1 MSLTQ
6 AEDPRYV
13 VILHAAH
20 EILSADV
27 LVLPIKT
34 TCTAAKLI
42 EVSVIG
48 LLVTKRQTELSTH
61 AALAAKIS
69 AGRAG
74 VDNARATEKTK
85 ESPIAVKI
93 RAMRLW
99 MK

>member
-1 MSLTQ
+1 V
-6 AEDPRYV
+6 EFR
-13 VILHAAH
+13 AH
-20 EILSADV
+20 HELLSADRF
-27 LVLPIKT
+27 VLPMKT

-42 EVSVIG
+42 EVSIVESCAREEMG
-48 LLVTKRQTELSTH
+48 FELDTY

-69 AGRAG
+69 AGLAG
-74 VDNARATEKTK
+74 VDNAKATEKTK

>member
-1 MSLTQ
+1 MIFVAGDELLP
-6 AEDPRYV
+6 AER
-13 VILHAAH
+13 
-20 EILSADV
+20 
-27 LVLPIKT
+27 LVLPMKT

-42 EVSVIG
+42 EVSIVQSCAAEIESEAR
-48 LLVTKRQTELSTH
+48 TY

-74 VDNARATEKTK
+74 VDSARATEKTK
-85 ESPIAVKI
+85 ERPIAVNI

>member
-1 MSLTQ
+1 M
-6 AEDPRYV
+6 
-13 VILHAAH
+13 
-20 EILSADV
+20 
-27 LVLPIKT
+27 
-34 TCTAAKLI
+34 
-42 EVSVIG
+42 G
-48 LLVTKRQTELSTH
+48 LGPDTF

-74 VDNARATEKTK
+74 IDNAKATEKTK